1 MAIPDESKSLS
12 TNDGAVLSQIFDPE
26 SAPSAGILVDAT
38 LHEDPH
44 YTDPVIWNDLKQQ
57 EKAIV
62 LRAESVMKNKE
73 PLSHLRQVAADM
85 QALMGVYPLGA
96 CLLNDYAQII
106 RLQYGNDLFSGHCS
120 ESLREA
126 FQALDKAIDLLKPA
140 MTQDGVSHAQCRT
153 LAQAYTQRGA
163 LLHGLASSLSKD
175 PSQKLSISTRA
186 NLTIVDLQE
195 AASRDFFMGGRYG
208 NEVGRALAV
217 HTNPTAKLCGQ
228 MVQNAM
234 RKEFSSA

>member
-1 MAIPDESKSLS
+1 MVLQDESKLLS

-26 SAPSAGILVDAT
+26 SAPSAGILVDTT
-38 LHEDPH
+38 LHEDPY
-44 YTDPVIWNDLKQQ
+44 YTDPVRWNVLKQR

-62 LRAESVMKNKE
+62 LQVETAMKNKE
-73 PLSHLRQVAADM
+73 PLSCLRQIAADM
-85 QALMGVYPLGA
+85 RVLMDVFPLGA

-106 RLQYGNDLFSGHCS
+106 RLQYGNDLLLNLHP
-120 ESLREA
+120 EPLKEA
-126 FQALDKAIDLLKPA
+126 LQALDKAIDLLKP
-140 MTQDGVSHAQCRT
+140 VSQGAVSPAQCRT

-163 LLHGLASSLSKD
+163 LFHGLASSLSKD
-175 PSQKLSISTRA
+175 PSQKLCISA
-186 NLTIVDLQE
+186 LAHLTIVDLQE